1 MDRIVSSK
9 LVFYVVGRSRVS
21 RRRNL
26 RNFSKIFGHE
36 FATGIESRRSEREL
50 LSPLFRILLQTR
62 AKTFPSVNESTEV
75 ASFSRESRRNRPVE
89 KEYDSVA
96 YVGFF
101 FSTEEESRRFIQRN
115 WNGRRHAK
123 TRLVKET
130 ISLEFRARSE
140 NSRDIVLNAGIG
152 FTMICIKMLIK
163 LSCGIEKYS
172 VLFRWISFQFTVN
185 GIREW
190 NVIRR
195 NCSMGILELC
205 VNK

>member
-1 MDRIVSSK
+1 MPASLEKVDGIVPLK
-9 LVFYVVGRSRVS
+9 KNTTASRT
-21 RRRNL
+21 L
-26 RNFSKIFGHE
+26 
-36 FATGIESRRSEREL
+36 A
-50 LSPLFRILLQTR
+50 
-62 AKTFPSVNESTEV
+62 
-75 ASFSRESRRNRPVE
+75 
-89 KEYDSVA
+89 
-96 YVGFF
+96 FF

-152 FTMICIKMLIK
+152 FTMICVKMLIK
-163 LSCGIEKYS
+163 LSYGIEKYS

>member
-1 MDRIVSSK
+1 MDIEWGVSKRSKVSKRGMDRIVSSK

-50 LSPLFRILLQTR
+50 LSPLLRILLQTR

-101 FSTEEESRRFIQRN
+101 FFLRRRNLEDLSREIGMDVDTPR
-115 WNGRRHAK
+115 GRI
-123 TRLVKET
+123 VKET

-140 NSRDIVLNAGIG
+140 NSKNIMLNARI
-152 FTMICIKMLIK
+152 
-163 LSCGIEKYS
+163 YDD
-172 VLFRWISFQFTVN
+172 
-185 GIREW
+185 
-190 NVIRR
+190 
-195 NCSMGILELC
+195 
-205 VNK
+205 